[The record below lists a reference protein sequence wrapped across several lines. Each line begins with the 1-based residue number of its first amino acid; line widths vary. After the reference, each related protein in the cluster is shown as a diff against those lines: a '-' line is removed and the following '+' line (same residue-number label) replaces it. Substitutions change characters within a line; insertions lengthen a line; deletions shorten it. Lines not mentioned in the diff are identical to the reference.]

1 MGITA
6 LGLTEEIGGLPIE
19 AELIDLI
26 SEGVVVVLEILGEI
40 AVNEP
45 LVSKVA
51 EVVNGNPMPP
61 IEELW
66 LDTSLDDEEVY
77 SFDDEDWDDDSF

>member
-1 MGITA
+1 MHLAALGNCGVVTQLSVLLKGLMGITA

-26 SEGVVVVLEILGEI
+26 SERVVMVLEILGEF

-45 LVSKVA
+45 LVSKVV
-51 EVVNGNPMPP
+51 EVNPMPP
-61 IEELW
+61 IKEL
-66 LDTSLDDEEVY
+66 
-77 SFDDEDWDDDSF
+77 